1 LKKPAGLAIVFLS
14 FLGKPCEIDGLGETD
29 MSIKKDIAVIGAG
42 SGGYVAALRA
52 ARLGKNVVLFEEDR
66 IGGTCINY
74 GCIPT
79 KYLLHQTKLFKELK
93 TNQKWDGPVD
103 QILCN
108 WSRVQAGKL
117 KAVDRLVR
125 GIEFLLEKN
134 GVEFVPGKAA
144 LQDER
149 HVLAQTSSG
158 EKVFEVER
166 IILAMGSHSADLPIL
181 GADGRAVVT
190 SRETLDFA
198 DIPKKLLVVGAGA
211 IGLEM
216 GTIFSRLGT
225 DVTVLEIMP
234 TVLPG
239 CDKEMG
245 TRLERVL
252 KMQGLKIFTQMRIEQ
267 VLRGENKAVLK
278 GTCLRNMTPFEF
290 SGDRVL
296 LAAGRKANSQGL
308 PRDSLFI
315 KLDPSGWVEVNSKLE
330 TNIPGIYAIGDLVGG
345 KLLAHKA
352 SHEGLI
358 AAENAAGGNALMDY
372 RALPMA
378 VFTEPEFASV
388 GLTEEEAR
396 QKDGQVRI
404 GVFSFQASGRA
415 LTMESPEGQ
424 VKIIAGK
431 NDEILGAHILGPSA
445 SELIAELV
453 LAMDKKLK
461 LNDVASAIHIHP
473 TLSESVMEA
482 AMKAQGMAIH
492 VLN

>member
-1 LKKPAGLAIVFLS
+1 
-14 FLGKPCEIDGLGETD
+14 

-42 SGGYVAALRA
+42 SGGYVAALRGA
-52 ARLGKNVVLFEEDR
+52 QLRKSVVLFEEDR
-66 IGGTCINY
+66 VGGTCINY

-93 TNQKWDGPVD
+93 ASQKWDGPVD
-103 QILCN
+103 QISCN
-108 WSRVQAGKL
+108 WSKVQTGKL

-125 GIEFLLEKN
+125 GIEFLLQKN
-134 GVEFVPGKAA
+134 GVEFVPGRAV

-149 HVLAQTSSG
+149 HILAQTAAG
-158 EKVFEVER
+158 EKVFEVDR
-166 IILAMGSHSADLPIL
+166 VILATGSRSADLPFL
-181 GADGRAVVT
+181 RADGQAVVT
-190 SRETLDFA
+190 SRESLDFS
-198 DIPKKLLVVGAGA
+198 DIPKKLVVIGAGA

-225 DVTVLEIMP
+225 DVTILEIMP

-245 TRLERVL
+245 ARLERVL
-252 KMQGLKIFTQMRIEQ
+252 KIQGLKIFTQMRIEQ
-267 VLRGENKAVLK
+267 VLQGEGKVVLK
-278 GTCLRNMTPFEF
+278 GTCLRNGTPFEF
-290 SGDRVL
+290 DGQRVL
-296 LAAGRKANSQGL
+296 LATGRKPNSQGL
-308 PRDSLFI
+308 QLGSPSI
-315 KLDPSGWVEVNSKLE
+315 KLDPSGWVEINPKLE
-330 TNIPGIYAIGDLVGG
+330 TNLPGVYAIGDLTGG

-358 AAENAAGGNALMDY
+358 AAENAAGGNLVMDD

-388 GLTEEEAR
+388 GLSEEEAR
-396 QKDGQVRI
+396 QRVGQVRV
-404 GVFSFQASGRA
+404 GTFSFQASGRA

-431 NDEILGAHILGPSA
+431 DDEILGAHILGPSA
-445 SELIAELV
+445 SDLIAELV
-453 LAMDKKLK
+453 LAMTRNLK
-461 LNDVASAIHIHP
+461 LRDVASTIHIHP

-482 AMKAQGMAIH
+482 AMKAHGLAIH
-492 VLN
+492 VLNE

>member
-1 LKKPAGLAIVFLS
+1 
-14 FLGKPCEIDGLGETD
+14 
-29 MSIKKDIAVIGAG
+29 MRIKKDIAVIGAG
-42 SGGYVAALRA
+42 SGGYVAALRGA
-52 ARLGKNVVLFEEDR
+52 QLGKNVVLFEEDR
-66 IGGTCINY
+66 VGGTCINY

-79 KYLLHQTKLFKELK
+79 KYLLHQTKLFRELT
-93 TNQKWDGPVD
+93 TNNKWDGPVD
-103 QILCN
+103 RIVCN
-108 WSRVQAGKL
+108 WSRVQEGKL

-125 GIEFLLEKN
+125 GIEFLLQKN

-149 HVLAQTSSG
+149 HVLAQTSEG
-158 EKVFEVER
+158 EKIFEVDR
-166 IILAMGSHSADLPIL
+166 IILATGSRSADLPFL
-181 GADGRAVVT
+181 RADGHGVVT

-211 IGLEM
+211 IGIEM
-216 GTIFSRLGT
+216 GTIFRRLGT
-225 DVTVLEIMP
+225 DVTILEIMP

-267 VLRGENKAVLK
+267 VLHGEGKVVLK

-290 SGDRVL
+290 DGERVL
-296 LAAGRKANSQGL
+296 LAAGRKANSEGL
-308 PRDSLFI
+308 YLGSPFI
-315 KLDPSGWVEVNSKLE
+315 KLGSSGCVEVNPKLE
-330 TNIPGIYAIGDLVGG
+330 TNIPGIYAIGDLIGG

-352 SHEGLI
+352 SHEGL
-358 AAENAAGGNALMDY
+358 AAAANAAGGNVVMDY
-372 RALPMA
+372 RTLPMA

-396 QKDGQVRI
+396 QQAGQVRV
-404 GVFSFQASGRA
+404 GAFSFQASGRA

-424 VKIIAGK
+424 VKIIAGR

-445 SELIAELV
+445 SDLIAELV
-453 LAMDKKLK
+453 LAMNKNLK
-461 LNDVASAIHIHP
+461 LRDVASTIHVHP
-473 TLSESVMEA
+473 TLSEAVMEA
-482 AMKAQGMAIH
+482 AMKAHGMAIH

>member
-1 LKKPAGLAIVFLS
+1 
-14 FLGKPCEIDGLGETD
+14 
-29 MSIKKDIAVIGAG
+29 MNIKKDIAVIGAG
-42 SGGYVAALRA
+42 SGGYVAALRGA
-52 ARLGKNVVLFEEDR
+52 QLRKNVVLFEEDR
-66 IGGTCINY
+66 VGGTCINY

-79 KYLLHQTKLFKELK
+79 KYLLHQTKLFQELK
-93 TNQKWDGPVD
+93 TNKNWDGPVD
-103 QILCN
+103 RILCN
-108 WSRVQAGKL
+108 WRRVQEGKL

-125 GIEFLLEKN
+125 GIEFLLQKN

-144 LQDER
+144 LQDDR
-149 HVLAQTSSG
+149 HVLAQTSGG
-158 EKVFEVER
+158 EKIFEVER
-166 IILAMGSHSADLPIL
+166 IILATGSRSADLPFL
-181 GADGRAVVT
+181 RADGQAVLT
-190 SRETLDFA
+190 SREMLDLA
-198 DIPKKLLVVGAGA
+198 DVPKKLLVVGAGA
-211 IGLEM
+211 IGIEI
-216 GTIFSRLGT
+216 GTIFRRLGT
-225 DVTVLEIMP
+225 DVTILEIMP

-267 VLRGENKAVLK
+267 VLHGQGKIALK

-290 SGDRVL
+290 DGDRVL
-296 LAAGRKANSQGL
+296 VAAGRKANSQ
-308 PRDSLFI
+308 SLHTGSPFI
-315 KLDPSGWVEVNSKLE
+315 RLDTSGWVEVNPKLE
-330 TNIPGIYAIGDLVGG
+330 TNIPGVYAIGDLVGG

-396 QKDGQVRI
+396 QQAGQIRI
-404 GVFSFQASGRA
+404 GAFSFQASGRA
-415 LTMESPEGQ
+415 LTMDSPEGQ
-424 VKIIAGK
+424 VKIIAGG

-445 SELIAELV
+445 SDLIAELI
-453 LAMDKKLK
+453 LAMHKKLK
-461 LNDVASAIHIHP
+461 LRDVASTIHIHP

-482 AMKAQGMAIH
+482 AMKAEGMAIH